1 MVFQTLNFAGLLT
14 KKFIKLIQEAKDGTL
29 DLNRTADVL
38 QVIAYC
44 QTDAHK
50 LYRRCSGGWKT
61 NWNRTENKKKRE
73 QMTTYKI

>member
-38 QVIAYC
+38 QVIAFN
-44 QTDAHK
+44 QTDARK
-50 LYRRCSGGWKT
+50 LYRRCSKGWKT
-61 NWNRTENKKKRE
+61 NWNGTENRE
-73 QMTTYKI
+73 EQRTNDSI